1 MVRGAIG
8 VCLLIRFDLKL
19 FILGYN
25 IKLERKWSKSSSGL
39 MEGLRALHP
48 MVRGSIP
55 DCVLLLRFDWK
66 LFILGYNIKLER
78 KWSKSSSGLME
89 GLRALNPMV
98 RGSIPVCSFNTF
110 WFKVVHSRV

>member
-1 MVRGAIG
+1 MEGLRALHPMVRGSIPC
-8 VCLLIRFDLKL
+8 VLLLRFDLKL

-55 DCVLLLRFDWK
+55 CVLLLRFD
-66 LFILGYNIKLER
+66 
-78 KWSKSSSGLME
+78 
-89 GLRALNPMV
+89 
-98 RGSIPVCSFNTF
+98 
-110 WFKVVHSRV
+110 KVVHSRV

>member
-1 MVRGAIG
+1 MEGLRALHPMVRGSILRI
-8 VCLLIRFDLKL
+8 VLLLLRFDLKL

-55 DCVLLLRFDWK
+55 
-66 LFILGYNIKLER
+66 
-78 KWSKSSSGLME
+78 
-89 GLRALNPMV
+89 
-98 RGSIPVCSFNTF
+98 VCSFTTF